1 MKTEYIK
8 SLLEK
13 YWEAESSL
21 DEERILSEYFNSR
34 NVDDELRKYASLF
47 KYYKSAS
54 LMNMGGKEIEF
65 PGAKLISLRRKNLY
79 KAISIA
85 ASVLIMITA
94 GYFLMSD
101 SKVNTPVEMAY
112 HLQTGEVTDE
122 AMAMEITLDAL
133 AYLGYKLDKTS
144 GTVRSNL
151 DKIETINIFK

>member
-21 DEERILSEYFNSR
+21 DEERVLSEYFNNG
-34 NVDDELRKYASLF
+34 NVDEELKKYASLF

-54 LMNMGGKEIEF
+54 LMNMGGKEIEL
-65 PGAKLISLRRKNLY
+65 PGTKVISLRRMNLY
-79 KAISIA
+79 KAMSIA
-85 ASVLIMITA
+85 ASVLILIVA

-101 SKVNTPVEMAY
+101 SKENTPVEMAY

-122 AMAMEITLDAL
+122 ALAMEITLDAL
-133 AYLGYKLDKTS
+133 AYLGYKLDKS
-144 GTVRSNL
+144 SSTVKSNL
-151 DKIETINIFK
+151 EKIESINIFK